1 MTSPDFR
8 ERQYISRYASD
19 LLGLSVHKAGQP
31 ADVDG
36 NAVTVAWVNETQ
48 QVEIFS
54 RPATHAGVGLYET
67 QLTSA
72 ETTVPGLYRV
82 DWTYALDGVT
92 ETYSTFAEV
101 GANSP
106 DFDRLDPGM
115 KELVEDVWIRFA
127 DLFDS
132 PDGGPNLQTYFQT
145 NFSRNRLA
153 QLLKFAVG
161 RLNTASQPSQTY
173 TIETNAGGQGQFPL
187 QMWGPLLAQ
196 SLYVECLKHLVRSYV
211 EQPMFMGGSVTRLDR
226 RDYMD
231 RWMSVLNME
240 ESLFSKEMEVFKI
253 RNMGFGRPRVLVS
266 GGVFG
271 RFGPTRFAGS
281 VAARPRYWTRFY

>member
-1 MTSPDFR
+1 MTTPDFR
-8 ERQYISRYASD
+8 ERQYVSRYASD
-19 LLGLSVHKAGQP
+19 LLGLSVQKAGAP

-36 NAVTVAWVNETQ
+36 NSVIVTLVNETAGTT
-48 QVEIFS
+48 VFS
-54 RPATHAGVGLYET
+54 RPATHMGTGLYET

-72 ETTVPGLYRV
+72 ETSIPGNYRV
-82 DWTYALDGVT
+82 DWTYALDGISEV
-92 ETYSTFAEV
+92 YSTFIEV

-106 DFDRLDPGM
+106 AFDRLDPGM
-115 KELVEDVWIRFA
+115 KALVEDCWIRFA

-132 PDGGPNLQTYFQT
+132 PDGGPNLMTYFQT
-145 NFSRNRLA
+145 NFSRERLA
-153 QLLKFAVG
+153 QLLRFAMG
-161 RLNTASQPSQTY
+161 RLNTAAQPHQTY
-173 TIETNAGGQGQFPL
+173 SLEQNEGQGQFPI
-187 QMWGPLLAQ
+187 QSWGPLLEQA
-196 SLYVECLKHLVRSYV
+196 LYVECLKHLVRSYV
-211 EQPMFMGGSVTRLDR
+211 EQPMFVGGSVTRLDR

-240 ESLFSKEMEVFKI
+240 EGLLTKQLEVFKI
-253 RNMGFGRPRVLVS
+253 SNMGLGRPRVLVS